1 MSRLYLHIPFCKK
14 ACHYCNFHFSTSVK
28 NKGAMV
34 EAIIR
39 EIEMQQDYL
48 DNKTLDSV
56 YFGGGTPSLLNEA
69 ELNGIFEAIHKR
81 YHLAPDA
88 EITLEANPD
97 DLDKAQLKML
107 RNSIVNRL
115 SIGVQSFHEPD
126 LLFMNRAH
134 NAKEALYCIK
144 AAQDAGFPNLTIDL
158 IYGVPGLTNALWQK
172 NLDIFHSLD
181 IPHLSSYCLTV
192 EEGTALFQFV
202 KKGKAPAVDEQQA
215 VQQFEL
221 LMDFAER
228 QQYLHYEISNFA
240 RPGHIAQHNTAYWKG
255 KPYLGLGPSAHSFN
269 GNSRQW
275 NIANNSLYMK
285 AINNGELP
293 FEKEILDITN
303 QYNEYVLTR
312 LRTQWGILPADLE
325 KLAPQFLASFSE
337 KMVKLEQE
345 GVVAKTGDSWV
356 LTRAGKLIAD
366 RISME
371 LMEETS

>member
-1 MSRLYLHIPFCKK
+1 
-14 ACHYCNFHFSTSVK
+14 VK

-39 EIEMQQDYL
+39 EIELQQDYL
-48 DNKTLDSV
+48 EDKNLNSV
-56 YFGGGTPSLLNEA
+56 YFGGGTPSLLSEA
-69 ELNGIFEAIHKR
+69 ELNAIFEAIHKR
-81 YHLAPDA
+81 YHLAADA

-97 DLDKAQLKML
+97 DLDKAHLQML
-107 RNSIVNRL
+107 RKSMVNRL
-115 SIGVQSFHEPD
+115 SIGVQSFHEAD

-144 AAQDAGFPNLTIDL
+144 AAQDTGFSNLTIDL

-192 EEGTALFQFV
+192 EEGTALDHFV

-215 VQQFEL
+215 AQQFEL

-228 QQYLHYEISNFA
+228 QLYLHYEISNFA
-240 RPGHIAQHNTAYWKG
+240 RPGYIAQHNTAYWQG
-255 KPYLGLGPSAHSFN
+255 AHYLGLGPSAHSFN

-275 NIANNSLYMK
+275 NVANNSLYIQ
-285 AINNGELP
+285 AINKGELP
-293 FEKEILDITN
+293 FEKEILDSTN

-312 LRTQWGILPADLE
+312 LRTQWGIQMTDLE
-325 KLAPQFLASFSE
+325 KLAPQFVASFSE
-337 KMVKLEQE
+337 KIVKLEQK
-345 GVVAKTGDSWV
+345 GLVAKTADNWV
-356 LTRAGKLIAD
+356 LSRAGKLMADSIA
-366 RISME
+366 ME
-371 LMEETS
+371 LMQETS